1 MKRQSLLLI
10 LKGKERSEDIFPHP
24 YGWSYEMKGQ
34 NIVFFLMGGERGKGA
49 LKHAKDRRNGKKG
62 GNPKC

>member
-1 MKRQSLLLI
+1 ML
-10 LKGKERSEDIFPHP
+10 PN
-24 YGWSYEMKGQ
+24 GWSYKMKGQ
-34 NIVFFLMGGERGKGA
+34 NIVFFLMGGERGEGA

>member
-1 MKRQSLLLI
+1 MGLSWRYDNSIML
-10 LKGKERSEDIFPHP
+10 PN
-24 YGWSYEMKGQ
+24 GWSYEMKGQ
-34 NIVFFLMGGERGKGA
+34 NIVFFLMGGERGEGA

>member
-34 NIVFFLMGGERGKGA
+34 NIVFFLRVGSGAKG
-49 LKHAKDRRNGKKG
+49 R
-62 GNPKC
+62 